1 MMSARLRVVA
11 IIEDDPSML
20 SAVARLL
27 RAHGVIPETYASA
40 EAFLVNIA
48 ASKAN
53 CLLIDIHLG
62 GLSGIDLCRRL
73 KAYDR
78 FRNIILMTAVDN
90 KVTENK
96 AIEAGCTAYLRKPFS
111 DRVLIDAIAR

>member
-1 MMSARLRVVA
+1 MSARSRVVA
-11 IIEDDPSML
+11 VVEDDPSML

-27 RAHGVIPETYASA
+27 RAHGVIAETYVSA
-40 EAFLVNIA
+40 EAFLGSVA
-48 ASKAN
+48 ATKAN

-73 KAYDR
+73 KACSR

-90 KVTENK
+90 KATENN

-111 DRVLIDAIAR
+111 DRVLFEAIER

>member
-1 MMSARLRVVA
+1 MSAGVRVVA
-11 IIEDDPSML
+11 VVDDDPSML
-20 SAVARLL
+20 KAVARLL
-27 RAHGVIPETYASA
+27 RVHGIIPETYVSA
-40 EAFLVNIA
+40 EAFLDDLA

-73 KAYDR
+73 KACSC
-78 FRNIILMTAVDN
+78 FSNIILMTAVDN
-90 KVTENK
+90 KVTEKK

-111 DRVLIDAIAR
+111 DRALIDAIAH